1 MIRPR
6 MIGVAVAAL
15 VALLAP
21 VAGAGLP
28 TEQLRGAIERVV
40 KTLEN
45 PLYKG
50 ENRVL
55 ERRAA
60 VRKIANEIFDFGE
73 IARRSLG
80 RHWQGRSDAEHEE
93 FVTLFA
99 DLLERSYISKIDQ
112 YGGEKI
118 VYTGEKIESDNSVV
132 STKLVTKN
140 GTEVPIDYRLVK
152 RGERWLVYDVS
163 IEGVSLVSNYRTQ
176 FNKII
181 QTASYAEL
189 IRRMKSKQA
198 EVSLDDEPKK
208 KPARRTT
215 GSGAREG
222 DHDQGRPAPLAPSPS
237 GARPHGRRPRR
248 PVRPPHRSRRLPARV
263 VLELRGVGGPARHAR
278 REPPHH
284 DGEPGDRPLH
294 QRRGIGARHRR
305 RRQRLR

>member
-28 TEQLRGAIERVV
+28 TDQLRGAIDRVV

-45 PLYKG
+45 PAYKG
-50 ENRVL
+50 DSRVP

-118 VYTGEKIESDNSVV
+118 VYTGEKIESENSVV

-198 EVSLDDEPKK
+198 EVSLDDDPKK
-208 KPARRTT
+208 KPAPRT
-215 GSGAREG
+215 
-222 DHDQGRPAPLAPSPS
+222 P
-237 GARPHGRRPRR
+237 
-248 PVRPPHRSRRLPARV
+248 
-263 VLELRGVGGPARHAR
+263 
-278 REPPHH
+278 
-284 DGEPGDRPLH
+284 
-294 QRRGIGARHRR
+294 
-305 RRQRLR
+305 

>member
-1 MIRPR
+1 MIRAR

-21 VAGAGLP
+21 VAGAGVL
-28 TEQLRGAIERVV
+28 TDQLKGAIERVV
-40 KTLEN
+40 KTIEN
-45 PLYKG
+45 PALKG
-50 ENRVL
+50 ESRAP

-80 RHWQGRSDAEHEE
+80 RHWQGRTDPEHEE
-93 FVTLFA
+93 FVSLFA

-118 VYTGEKIESDNSVV
+118 VYTGEKIENDIGLV
-132 STKLVTKN
+132 STRIITKN
-140 GTEVPIDYRLVK
+140 GTEVPIDYRLLK
-152 RGERWLVYDVS
+152 RGDRWMVYDVS

-198 EVSLDDEPKK
+198 EVSLDDDSKK
-208 KPARRTT
+208 KPAPRT
-215 GSGAREG
+215 
-222 DHDQGRPAPLAPSPS
+222 P
-237 GARPHGRRPRR
+237 
-248 PVRPPHRSRRLPARV
+248 
-263 VLELRGVGGPARHAR
+263 
-278 REPPHH
+278 
-284 DGEPGDRPLH
+284 
-294 QRRGIGARHRR
+294 
-305 RRQRLR
+305 

>member
-1 MIRPR
+1 MIRAR

-21 VAGAGLP
+21 VAGAGVP
-28 TEQLRGAIERVV
+28 TDQLKGAIERVV
-40 KTLEN
+40 KTIEN
-45 PLYKG
+45 PALKG
-50 ENRVL
+50 ESRAP

-80 RHWQGRSDAEHEE
+80 RHWQGRTDPEHEE
-93 FVTLFA
+93 FVSLFA

-118 VYTGEKIESDNSVV
+118 VYTGEKVENDIGLV
-132 STKLVTKN
+132 STRIITKN
-140 GTEVPIDYRLVK
+140 GTEVPIDYRLLK
-152 RGERWLVYDVS
+152 RGDRWMVYDVS

-198 EVSLDDEPKK
+198 EVSLDDDSKK
-208 KPARRTT
+208 KPAPRT
-215 GSGAREG
+215 
-222 DHDQGRPAPLAPSPS
+222 P
-237 GARPHGRRPRR
+237 
-248 PVRPPHRSRRLPARV
+248 
-263 VLELRGVGGPARHAR
+263 
-278 REPPHH
+278 
-284 DGEPGDRPLH
+284 
-294 QRRGIGARHRR
+294 
-305 RRQRLR
+305 

>member
-21 VAGAGLP
+21 VAGAGIP
-28 TEQLRGAIERVV
+28 TDQLKGAIERVV
-40 KTLEN
+40 KTIEN
-45 PLYKG
+45 PALKG
-50 ENRVL
+50 ESRAP

-80 RHWQGRSDAEHEE
+80 RHWQGRTDPEHEE
-93 FVTLFA
+93 FVSLFA
-99 DLLERSYISKIDQ
+99 DLLEKSYISKIDQ

-118 VYTGEKIESDNSVV
+118 VYTGEKVESDNSVV
-132 STKLVTKN
+132 STRLITKN

-198 EVSLDDEPKK
+198 EVSLDDDSKK
-208 KPARRTT
+208 KPAPRT
-215 GSGAREG
+215 
-222 DHDQGRPAPLAPSPS
+222 P
-237 GARPHGRRPRR
+237 
-248 PVRPPHRSRRLPARV
+248 
-263 VLELRGVGGPARHAR
+263 
-278 REPPHH
+278 
-284 DGEPGDRPLH
+284 
-294 QRRGIGARHRR
+294 
-305 RRQRLR
+305 